1 MAAPIQALVE
11 TEPLAERNM
20 ESRPLSFGVAW
31 ESPWSEFQTSLRS
44 FVSGPR
50 PLGNGE
56 PSGNPLL
63 RIQWVRGKLPARA
76 FAVSCLWHVAAVGI
90 LLLPIWSMLPS
101 TRPNLAP
108 VRIELEWAGMP
119 QDLPPIS
126 SPGPASKPSPPAD
139 PLKPRGADAFHPRQ
153 TILSTPVN
161 ATHPRQTLIQPNAP
175 PTPPKIE
182 PQMPNVVE
190 WGEKAPQPNLQL
202 PVSAKAAEPRVRQRN
217 LQDIAAPDVANLEK
231 NPGPLNIAATPVV
244 NPQPQF
250 AVSPMAAPIAAS
262 HATQAEAAA
271 PEISSDPS
279 PGDASLHRLIALSA
293 TPAPPAP
300 EISVPQGN
308 LSARLSISP
317 EGAQRGGSGGSGS
330 GSSGGGGANSP
341 SGVSISGGSNHAGN
355 GGTASAG
362 NRSASKLVLK
372 PMPSVSELAASSASV
387 RNGPATVGKIDPS
400 MPPEKILSG
409 KEVFT
414 LYINMPNLTSTTGS
428 WLLNFSEFN
437 ELASPVMKPEGALS
451 GPVPMRKVDPKYPP
465 AAINAHID
473 GEIVLYAIIRKD
485 GSVDS
490 IQVVRSLDPQLDMN
504 SMQALA
510 QWKFQPAT
518 RKGEPVELET
528 VVHIP
533 FHFRSPD

>member
-1 MAAPIQALVE
+1 MAAPIRLLVQSEPPLVE
-11 TEPLAERNM
+11 RSVEA
-20 ESRPLSFGVAW
+20 RPFSLGVSW
-31 ESPWSEFQTSLRS
+31 GSPWSEFWTSVRA

-50 PLGNGE
+50 PSVTDDSPG
-56 PSGNPLL
+56 SDLL
-63 RIQWVRGKLPARA
+63 RIHWVRGKLPARA
-76 FAVSCLWHVAAVGI
+76 FVASSLWHVAAVGI

-101 TRPNLAP
+101 TRTNLAP
-108 VRIELEWAGMP
+108 VRIELEWAGIP
-119 QDLPPIS
+119 PDLPPIS
-126 SPGPASKPSPPAD
+126 SPGPALKATPPGD
-139 PLKPRGADAFHPRQ
+139 PLKPHGADAYHPRQ
-153 TILSTPVN
+153 TILSTPVHV
-161 ATHPRQTLIQPNAP
+161 THPRQTLIQPDAP
-175 PTPPKIE
+175 PTPPKID

-190 WGEKAPQPNLQL
+190 WAAKAPQPSLHL
-202 PVSAKAAEPRVRQRN
+202 PVSAKAAVPRIRQRPQ
-217 LQDIAAPDVANLEK
+217 QDVAAPDVANLEK
-231 NPGPLNIAATPVV
+231 NPGSLNIAATPVV

-262 HATQAEAAA
+262 RATYADAAA
-271 PEISSDPS
+271 PEIGSDPS
-279 PGDASLHRLIALSA
+279 AGDASLHRLIAFSA

-308 LSARLSISP
+308 LSARLSVSP
-317 EGAQRGGSGGSGS
+317 DGKRPGVPGGTGSGS
-330 GSSGGGGANSP
+330 AGGAANSP
-341 SGVSISGGSNHAGN
+341 LGVSVSGGNNNAGK

-362 NRSASKLVLK
+362 KVVLK
-372 PMPSVSELAASSASV
+372 PMPSISDLAASS
-387 RNGPATVGKIDPS
+387 RNSHATPGKIDPS
-400 MPPEKILSG
+400 LPPEKILSG

-414 LYINMPNLTSTTGS
+414 LYVNMPNLTSTTGS
-428 WLLNFSEFN
+428 WLLNFSELD
-437 ELASPVMKPEGALS
+437 ERTSPAMKPEGALS

-510 QWKFQPAT
+510 QWKFQPAM
-518 RKGEPVELET
+518 REGEPVALET

-533 FHFRSPD
+533 FHFRPPS